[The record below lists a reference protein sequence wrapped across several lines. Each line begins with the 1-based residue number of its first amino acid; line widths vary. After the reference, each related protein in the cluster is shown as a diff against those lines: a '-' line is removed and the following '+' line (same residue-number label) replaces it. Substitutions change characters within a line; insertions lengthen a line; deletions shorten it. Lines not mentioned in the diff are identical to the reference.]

1 MACAVHRA
9 PAYHCREV
17 GEFDLI
23 ARLAAALGPAG
34 AGVTT
39 AIGDDAAVLA
49 PDLVVS
55 TDLTVEDVHFRR
67 ATTGLADLGWKAL
80 AVAVSDL
87 AAMGAEPLGAVIG
100 LALGPAWTPDEVVA
114 VYGGVAEC
122 AVACGCPVVGGDVSR
137 AASLVLAVTVFGRAA
152 ALATRAGARPGD
164 VLAVTGSLG
173 GSEAGRL
180 LLERDAGDVPGLA
193 ELSLRHRRPV
203 PRLAEGRT
211 LAAFVHAMLDVSDGV
226 ASDARRLAE
235 ASGVRVEVDLDAL
248 PLQAGVAEVAA
259 DAGVAPGA
267 FAAGGGEDYELLVAL
282 PIDALTS
289 TPVPLTPIGRIVE
302 GPVGVTFTGT
312 GADPGLAGFDHLGG

>member
-1 MACAVHRA
+1 
-9 PAYHCREV
+9 V

-34 AGVTT
+34 TGVTT
-39 AIGDDAAVLA
+39 GIGDDAAVLA

-100 LALGPAWTPDEVVA
+100 LALGPGWTPDDVVA
-114 VYGGVAEC
+114 VYGGVGEC
-122 AVACGCPVVGGDVSR
+122 ALACGCPVVGGDVSR
-137 AASLVLAVTVFGRAA
+137 AAALVLAVTVFGRAA
-152 ALATRAGARPGD
+152 APVTRAGARPGD

-180 LLERDAGDVPGLA
+180 LLEREAREAPGLA

-203 PRLAEGRT
+203 PRLADGRA
-211 LAAFVHAMLDVSDGV
+211 LAAVVHAMLDVSDGV

-248 PLQAGVAEVAA
+248 PLQAGVAAVAV
-259 DAGVAPGA
+259 DVGVEPGV
-267 FAAGGGEDYELLVAL
+267 FAARGGEDYDLLVAL
-282 PIDALTS
+282 PEDALAS
-289 TPVPLTPIGRIVE
+289 APVPLTRIGRILE
-302 GPVGVTFTGT
+302 GPAGVTFTGA
-312 GADPGLAGFDHLGG
+312 GADPALEGFDHLGG